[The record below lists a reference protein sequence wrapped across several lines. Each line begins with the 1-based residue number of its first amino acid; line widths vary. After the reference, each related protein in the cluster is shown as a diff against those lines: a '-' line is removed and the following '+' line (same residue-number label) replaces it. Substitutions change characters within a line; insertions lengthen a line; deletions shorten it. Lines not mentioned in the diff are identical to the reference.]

1 MTTRRHRL
9 LVVGWL
15 CGLLLTGCVPT
26 TPTPTPTPSPTPTAL
41 DFTVPGAAVQMVNR
55 LLVEAG
61 SQRALTVDVT
71 ESSVE
76 VTVLGENESPVA
88 WAYRDG
94 EIGRVTT
101 DQQYVDQATF
111 DVARFNFT
119 DVGALFRAASGQS
132 GSAENQTL
140 TIVDYSGG
148 NVTMSVSTVPESR
161 TVFFTASGGLLP
173 VLNFDSEDG
182 IAEGIH
188 DALGARSSVYSVTV
202 ESSQGVWVDYP
213 GEPDTVVRRTRTS
226 KVPVTTN
233 VTARSVDLPL
243 FLAGRVSAASIWKV
257 VDAARSTGDL
267 PEEGGWSVV
276 IDDRRNLGAP
286 RMYFSFGTRVVTTD
300 LAGNEV
306 IS

>member
-1 MTTRRHRL
+1 MTTRPRRL
-9 LVVGWL
+9 LVLSWL
-15 CGLLLTGCVPT
+15 CGMLLTGCAPAD
-26 TPTPTPTPSPTPTAL
+26 PTPVDTPTPSPTAK
-41 DFTVPGAAVQMVNR
+41 DFTVPDAAVAMVER
-55 LLVEAG
+55 LLSEAD
-61 SQRALTVDVT
+61 SQQVLTVDIT
-71 ESSVE
+71 AETVE
-76 VTVLGENESPVA
+76 VTVLDADDKPVA

-94 EIGRVTT
+94 EIGQVAT

-111 DVARFNFT
+111 DVSRFNFS
-119 DVGALFRAASGQS
+119 DVGALFRAAAGQS

-161 TVFFTASGGLLP
+161 TVFFTPSGALLP
-173 VLNFDSEDG
+173 ILNFDTEGG
-182 IAEGIH
+182 ITQGIT
-188 DALGARSSVYSVTV
+188 DALGSRLTVYSVTV
-202 ESSQGVWVDYP
+202 DSGQGVWVDYP

-233 VTARSVDLPL
+233 VTARSVSLPL
-243 FLAGRVSAASIWKV
+243 FLAARVSAASIWKV
-257 VDAARSTGDL
+257 VDAARSAGEL

-300 LAGNEV
+300 IEGNEV

>member
-1 MTTRRHRL
+1 VTTRPRRL
-9 LVVGWL
+9 LVLSWL
-15 CGLLLTGCVPT
+15 CGMLLTGCAPAD
-26 TPTPTPTPSPTPTAL
+26 PTPVDTPTPSPTAK
-41 DFTVPGAAVQMVNR
+41 DFTVPDAAVAMVER
-55 LLVEAG
+55 LLSEAD
-61 SQRALTVDVT
+61 SQQVLTVDIT
-71 ESSVE
+71 AETVE
-76 VTVLGENESPVA
+76 VTVLDADHKPVA

-94 EIGRVTT
+94 EIGQVPT

-111 DVARFNFT
+111 DVSRFNFS
-119 DVGALFRAASGQS
+119 DVGALFRAAAGQS

-161 TVFFTASGGLLP
+161 TVFFTPSGALLP
-173 VLNFDSEDG
+173 ILNFDTEGG
-182 IAEGIH
+182 ITQGIT
-188 DALGARSSVYSVTV
+188 DALGSRLTVYSITV
-202 ESSQGVWVDYP
+202 DSGQGVWVDYP

-233 VTARSVDLPL
+233 VTARSVSLPL
-243 FLAGRVSAASIWKV
+243 FLAARVSAASIWKV
-257 VDAARSTGDL
+257 VDAARGAGEL

-300 LAGNEV
+300 IEGNEV